1 MASVVGQGSE
11 IVDVGCDIASPNF
24 NPTEALSRLAQQ
36 NADSLLIA
44 PHIYRI
50 DLSIQLAKVNQ
61 QRFPLLSSA
70 TLYTSQRLEGKG
82 SIENL
87 VLLVLWHPSI
97 DPAFAKR
104 ATDYWNGTVNWRTA
118 TSYDATQALISAIAM
133 NSPATREKFNPPCAV
148 EASQPLGRAA
158 KSAFYPRAIVQA
170 NPVWSKSK
178 QKAPPINLCPSRWHL
193 PA

>member
-1 MASVVGQGSE
+1 MGQGSE
-11 IVDVGCDIASPNF
+11 IVEVGCDIAAPNF

-82 SIENL
+82 AIENL
-87 VLLVLWHPSI
+87 VLPVLWHPSTN
-97 DPAFAKR
+97 PAFAK
-104 ATDYWNGTVNWRTA
+104 
-118 TSYDATQALISAIAM
+118 Q
-133 NSPATREKFNPPCAV
+133 
-148 EASQPLGRAA
+148 
-158 KSAFYPRAIVQA
+158 
-170 NPVWSKSK
+170 
-178 QKAPPINLCPSRWHL
+178 APPINLCPSRWHL